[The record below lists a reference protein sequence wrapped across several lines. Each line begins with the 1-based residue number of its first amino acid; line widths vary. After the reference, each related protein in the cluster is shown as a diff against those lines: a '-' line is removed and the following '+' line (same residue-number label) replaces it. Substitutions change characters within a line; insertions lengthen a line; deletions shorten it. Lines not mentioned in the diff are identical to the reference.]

1 MSGADE
7 SGEDFEVGRTNRAQ
21 DRTKLLAQASEDGTF
36 DGGWILGG
44 AILFVD
50 QAMEVE
56 DDFKVIVNQ
65 DFHGIVSCAIGAGAG
80 VIGFSRRE
88 IILDAS
94 DQLEELTSDDHGHA
108 ESAGVFGKGE
118 HGVVGQGWSEGVV
131 GRGTIGV
138 LGEGMV
144 GVSGQGTD
152 GVGVEGQGGKLSV
165 GVQGTGGELA
175 PGVQGIGGT
184 GLVDKKP
191 QQGVGVVG
199 IGDGTSF
206 PSFDNHYGT
215 GILGYGVTGVH
226 ALGNKGRG
234 GVFESV
240 GMPQVRLIPQET
252 RTLRRFREIGSIV
265 PTVPQ
270 LPREGLPGDLMTV
283 LDRLDQCTLWLCVGR
298 DKGGPAKWSQ
308 LQLGP
313 IFPGT
318 G

>member
-7 SGEDFEVGRTNRAQ
+7 SGEDLEVGRTNRAQ
-21 DRTKLLAQASEDGTF
+21 NRTKLLAQASEDGNF

-56 DDFKVIVNQ
+56 DDFKVIINQ

-88 IILDAS
+88 TILDSS
-94 DQLEELTSDDHGHA
+94 DQLEELTMEDHENA
-108 ESAGVFGKGE
+108 QSAGVFGKGD
-118 HGVVGQGWSEGVV
+118 HGVVGQGWNEGVV
-131 GRGTIGV
+131 GRGTVGV

-144 GVSGQGTD
+144 GVSGQGRD
-152 GVGVEGQGGKLSV
+152 GAGVEGKGGKSAV

-175 PGVQGIGGT
+175 PGVKGIGGKGVVGKT
-184 GLVDKKP
+184 P

-199 IGDGTSF
+199 IGEGTYF

-215 GILGYGVTGVH
+215 GILGYGTTGVYG
-226 ALGNKGRG
+226 LGNKGRG

-240 GMPQVRLIPQET
+240 GMPQARLIPQKT
-252 RTLRRFREIGSIV
+252 RTLRRLLQIGSIV
-265 PTVPQ
+265 PTLPQ
-270 LPREGLPGDLMTV
+270 LPKDALPGDLMTV
-283 LDRLDQCTLWLCVGR
+283 LDTLDQCTLWLCVGK
-298 DKGGPAKWSQ
+298 DQSGPAKWSQ
-308 LQLGP
+308 VQLGP

-318 G
+318 A